1 MRSNANENAKKY
13 YYRGKGSIGVN
24 DGRRRRR
31 KIPVPRAAAG
41 YARQLKIEIPILHR
55 LYYIHSESRTQKHNH
70 PASWPT

>member
-24 DGRRRRR
+24 DGRRRT

-41 YARQLKIEIPILHR
+41 FARQLKIPQSYFKESFACQIIL
-55 LYYIHSESRTQKHNH
+55 I
-70 PASWPT
+70 